1 MNFNYI
7 DSLVTKAKNG
17 DVCAKEIIFEE
28 FRPMILNLSKRTFVH
43 GYDFSDIEH
52 ECYATLLKC
61 IKIYDLDK
69 KRFVA
74 YANMAIKNNINY
86 LIKKTCSRSSSE
98 GSEALILNG
107 TLEHVLPS
115 NNELVDVQVTDNILA
130 ESLYK
135 YINKLT
141 PQYKD
146 ILNFTLINNGS
157 LKEYSKNNNINYPTT
172 VNIKNRALKQ
182 LRKQILL
189 WEKL

>member
-7 DSLVTKAKNG
+7 ESLVTKAKNG
-17 DVCAKEIIFEE
+17 DVSAKEIIFEE

-74 YANMAIKNNINY
+74 YATMAIKNNINY
-86 LIKKTCSRSSSE
+86 LIKKTCNRSSCE
-98 GSEALILNG
+98 GSEALILTG

-115 NNELVDVQVTDNILA
+115 NTELIDEQVIDSILA
-130 ESLYK
+130 KSLYK

-141 PQYKD
+141 PQHKD

-157 LKEYSKNNNINYPTT
+157 LKEYSKTNNINYPTT

-182 LRKQILL
+182 LRKEILA

>member
-7 DSLVTKAKNG
+7 ESLVAKAKNG
-17 DVCAKEIIFEE
+17 DVSSKEIIFKE
-28 FRPMILNLSKRTFVH
+28 FRPMILNISKRTYVH

-74 YANMAIKNNINY
+74 YATMAIKNNINY
-86 LIKKTCSRSSSE
+86 LIKKTCNRSSCE
-98 GSEALILNG
+98 GSEALTLNG
-107 TLEHVLPS
+107 TLEHVLTS
-115 NNELVDVQVTDNILA
+115 NNEPVDVQVTDSILA
-130 ESLYK
+130 KKLYK
-135 YINKLT
+135 YIDKL
-141 PQYKD
+141 PEQHKD

-157 LKEYSKNNNINYPTT
+157 LKEYSKNHNINYPTT
-172 VNIKNRALKQ
+172 VNIKNRAINQ
-182 LRKQILL
+182 LRKEILT

>member
-7 DSLVTKAKNG
+7 ESLVTKAKNG
-17 DVCAKEIIFEE
+17 DVSAKEIILEE
-28 FRPMILNLSKRTFVH
+28 FRPMILNLSKRTFIH

-61 IKIYDLDK
+61 IKIYELDK

-74 YANMAIKNNINY
+74 YATMAIKNNINY

-115 NNELVDVQVTDNILA
+115 NNELVDVQVTDTILA
-130 ESLYK
+130 ESLYE

-141 PQYKD
+141 PQHKD

-182 LRKQILL
+182 LRKEILL

>member
-7 DSLVTKAKNG
+7 ESLVTKAKNG
-17 DVCAKEIIFEE
+17 DVCAKEIIFNE

-61 IKIYDLDK
+61 INIYDLDK

-74 YANMAIKNNINY
+74 YATMAIKNNINY
-86 LIKKTCSRSSSE
+86 LIKKTCKRSSCE
-98 GSEALILNG
+98 GSEALILNDK
-107 TLEHVLPS
+107 LEHVLPS
-115 NNELVDVQVTDNILA
+115 NSELVDVQVTDTILA
-130 ESLYK
+130 RSLYK
-135 YINKLT
+135 YINKL
-141 PQYKD
+141 PQQHKD

-172 VNIKNRALKQ
+172 VNIKNRAINQ
-182 LRKQILL
+182 LRKEILT
-189 WEKL
+189 

>member
-7 DSLVTKAKNG
+7 ESLVTKAKNG
-17 DVCAKEIIFEE
+17 DVSAKEIIFEE

-74 YANMAIKNNINY
+74 YATMAIKNNINY

-98 GSEALILNG
+98 GPEALILNG

-157 LKEYSKNNNINYPTT
+157 LKEYKKNNNINYPTT
-172 VNIKNRALKQ
+172 VNIKNRAINQ
-182 LRKQILL
+182 LRKEILT
-189 WEKL
+189 WKKL

>member
-7 DSLVTKAKNG
+7 ESLVTKAKNG
-17 DVCAKEIIFEE
+17 DVSAKEIIFEE

-69 KRFVA
+69 KRFVG
-74 YANMAIKNNINY
+74 YATMAIKNNINY
-86 LIKKTCSRSSSE
+86 LIKKSCKRSSSE
-98 GSEALILNG
+98 GSEALILTD

-115 NNELVDVQVTDNILA
+115 NNELVDVQVTDTILA

-135 YINKLT
+135 YINKL
-141 PQYKD
+141 PQQHKD
-146 ILNFTLINNGS
+146 ILNFTIINNGS

-172 VNIKNRALKQ
+172 VNIKNRALNQ

>member
-7 DSLVTKAKNG
+7 ESLVTKAKNG
-17 DVCAKEIIFEE
+17 DVSAKEIIFEE

-74 YANMAIKNNINY
+74 YATMAIKNNINY

-115 NNELVDVQVTDNILA
+115 NNELVDVQVTDTILA

-172 VNIKNRALKQ
+172 VNIKNRAINQ
-182 LRKQILL
+182 LRKEILT
-189 WEKL
+189 

>member
-7 DSLVTKAKNG
+7 ETLVAKAKNG
-17 DVCAKEIIFEE
+17 DVSAKEIIFKE
-28 FRPMILNLSKRTFVH
+28 FRPMILNISKRTFVH

-74 YANMAIKNNINY
+74 YATMAIKNNINY
-86 LIKKTCSRSSSE
+86 LIKKTCNRSSCE

-115 NNELVDVQVTDNILA
+115 NNEPVDVQVTDSILA
-130 ESLYK
+130 KSLYK
-135 YINKLT
+135 Y
-141 PQYKD
+141 

-157 LKEYSKNNNINYPTT
+157 LKEYSKNHNINYPTT
-172 VNIKNRALKQ
+172 VNIKNRALNQ
-182 LRKQILL
+182 LRKETLT
-189 WEKL
+189 

>member
-7 DSLVTKAKNG
+7 ETLVTKAKNG
-17 DVCAKEIIFEE
+17 DVAAKEIIFKE

-74 YANMAIKNNINY
+74 YATMAIKNNINY
-86 LIKKTCSRSSSE
+86 LIKKTCNRSSCE
-98 GSEALILNG
+98 GSEALILTG

-115 NNELVDVQVTDNILA
+115 NTELIDEQVIDSILA
-130 ESLYK
+130 KSLYK

-141 PQYKD
+141 PQHKD

-157 LKEYSKNNNINYPTT
+157 LKEYSKTNNINYPTT
-172 VNIKNRALKQ
+172 VNIKKRALKQ
-182 LRKQILL
+182 LRKEILA

>member
-7 DSLVTKAKNG
+7 ESLVTKAKNG
-17 DVCAKEIIFEE
+17 DVSAKEIIFEE

-74 YANMAIKNNINY
+74 YATMAIKNNINY

-115 NNELVDVQVTDNILA
+115 NNELVDVQVTDTILV

-172 VNIKNRALKQ
+172 VNIKNRALNQ

>member
-7 DSLVTKAKNG
+7 ETLVTKAKNG
-17 DVCAKEIIFEE
+17 DVSAKEIIFKE

-74 YANMAIKNNINY
+74 YATMAIKNNINY
-86 LIKKTCSRSSSE
+86 LIKKTCNRSSCE
-98 GSEALILNG
+98 GSEGLILTG

-115 NNELVDVQVTDNILA
+115 NNELIDEQVIDSILA
-130 ESLYK
+130 KSLYK

-141 PQYKD
+141 PQHKD

-157 LKEYSKNNNINYPTT
+157 LKEYSKTNNINYPTT

-182 LRKQILL
+182 LRKEILT
-189 WEKL
+189 

>member
-7 DSLVTKAKNG
+7 ECLVAKAKNG
-17 DVCAKEIIFEE
+17 DVSSKEIIFKE
-28 FRPMILNLSKRTFVH
+28 FRPMILNISKRTFVH

-74 YANMAIKNNINY
+74 YATMAIKN
-86 LIKKTCSRSSSE
+86 TCNRSSCE

-107 TLEHVLPS
+107 TLEHVLQS
-115 NNELVDVQVTDNILA
+115 NNESVDVQVTDSILA
-130 ESLYK
+130 KNLYK
-135 YINKLT
+135 YIDKL
-141 PQYKD
+141 PQQHKD

-172 VNIKNRALKQ
+172 VNIKNRAINQ
-182 LRKQILL
+182 LRKEILT
-189 WEKL
+189 